1 MDYNLLRNKII
12 SHFKDLGDSYIPD
25 GEWTDTQI
33 ANLKKK
39 GYQGKF
45 EYHDGKSLL
54 VVKDK
59 INFYHYKGPGYYS
72 IKSNGMTVEIYESSY
87 SEKNTADPFKA
98 ERAYI
103 GYNYSSGKPKEIVLT
118 SQQISLLRGLNEQLK
133 PSDQNN
139 YFCFRLYIP

>member
-87 SEKNTADPFKA
+87 SEKNTAWGIDESYHRCYSFTKIKKDVEVFRKCA
-98 ERAYI
+98 ESFWKFNFRKVHDRRSKTFRCWF
-103 GYNYSSGKPKEIVLT
+103 SS
-118 SQQISLLRGLNEQLK
+118 
-133 PSDQNN
+133 
-139 YFCFRLYIP
+139 